1 MNDRYVMK
9 IFIHHTMVAYITE
22 KRNLIKQSDYD
33 NAVTEWQNNPEAS
46 D

>member
-1 MNDRYVMK
+1 
-9 IFIHHTMVAYITE
+9 MVAE
-22 KRNLIKQSDYD
+22 EQKKRNLIKQSYYD